1 MRETAAEDSNNI
13 TSADDSLFATGK
25 DNLDVMKRG
34 QSLDEDDVE
43 RSNKY
48 THLWKVVYSPSVKVT
63 IGPPTTFKQLIK
75 QQIRWR
81 KSFIRSIF
89 ATGGIYW
96 KRPFGAAMLYY
107 LQLGL
112 KMIRPYI
119 VFHALLLLPLLGDY
133 LSGILYLSSVL
144 FSGMIYGIDYRLRHP
159 GDGKWLYRPLMTV
172 LSTFVFSWLIIYAA
186 LTIRKMTW
194 R

>member
-1 MRETAAEDSNNI
+1 MHAMSDDNVR
-13 TSADDSLFATGK
+13 DDSVFATGK
-25 DNLDVMKRG
+25 DDLDEMKSV
-34 QSLDEDDVE
+34 QSLDNEE
-43 RSNKY
+43 LALGNKH
-48 THLWKVVYSPSVKVT
+48 THLWKVVYSPSVKVS
-63 IGPPTTFKQLIK
+63 IGPPSTFKQLIK

-96 KRPFGAAMLYY
+96 KRPMAAAILYY
-107 LQLGL
+107 LQLAL
-112 KMIRPYI
+112 KIIRPYI
-119 VFHALLLLPLLGDY
+119 IFHALFLLPLLGDY
-133 LSGILYLSSVL
+133 FSGALYVSSTL

-159 GDGKWLYRPLMTV
+159 GDGKWLYRPLMT
-172 LSTFVFSWLIIYAA
+172 LMSTFIFSWLIIYSA